1 MSVAHENVPATG
13 SDLMS
18 VPCAITC
25 EAFRKE
31 SAVPEATSA
40 RAISASTTTSFK
52 PISDKNS
59 GSYKPSLFDLFTVS
73 STYFYRTFSRVKFT
87 IKYSF
92 VSLKTSNKNLQYE
105 PLFQ

>member
-18 VPCAITC
+18 VPCAIAC

-31 SAVPEATSA
+31 SAVPEATSV

-59 GSYKPSLFDLFTVS
+59 GSHRPSLFDLFKVS

-92 VSLKTSNKNLQYE
+92 VSLKTINKNLQRE